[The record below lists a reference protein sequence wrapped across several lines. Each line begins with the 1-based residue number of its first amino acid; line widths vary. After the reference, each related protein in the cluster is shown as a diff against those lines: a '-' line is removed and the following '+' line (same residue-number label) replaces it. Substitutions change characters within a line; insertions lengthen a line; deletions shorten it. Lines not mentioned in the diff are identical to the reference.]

1 MRTKGQ
7 VALRAEGYSM
17 YPYIRP
23 GDVCH
28 FSPLDPPLRA
38 GQIGLVVSERGVLF
52 SHRLIK
58 VNRSAAGVT
67 YCFRGDL
74 NRRNDEP
81 VGEDRIIG
89 VLTALSR
96 KGSKLDENRRARRIW
111 SWLAV
116 RFRLGLR
123 CIAYVAHAAG
133 FGRNAD
139 NWNRRSEDGFRDSQT
154 R

>member
-1 MRTKGQ
+1 
-7 VALRAEGYSM
+7 M

-28 FSPLDPPLRA
+28 FAPLYRPLRA
-38 GQIGLVVSERGVLF
+38 GQIGLVVSDRGVLF

-74 NRRNDEP
+74 NRWNDEP

-89 VLTALSR
+89 VLTELSR
-96 KGSKLDENRRARRIW
+96 KGTKLDENRRTRRIW
-111 SWLAV
+111 SWIAV
-116 RFRLGLR
+116 RFRFWFR
-123 CIAYVAHAAG
+123 CFAYVTYASG
-133 FGRNAD
+133 FGRNS
-139 NWNRRSEDGFRDSQT
+139 NSWNRRSANGFRDSKT